1 MELTNILKI
10 QFNNL
15 KKILIIFLSCILF
28 ISLILFIP
36 FNDTIKY
43 YIGSFTLFCAIVF
56 TAFIAASLYG
66 SFGKTYA
73 FLQNNRFIYSLS
85 IIIWNITLSLIMLL
99 LFTIMRIAII
109 KSGFNFKFVC
119 VIIGL
124 FISTFNLSCCYSLY
138 FRYQK
143 IFRKV
148 LLILVV
154 IRFLFFNKYVMGF
167 ISNVSHEI
175 LTEQIISIALFKLN
189 PINYILIVLGLNVII
204 NFLNLIYYSNF
215 NIIKSLP

>member
-15 KKILIIFLSCILF
+15 KKLLIIFLSCILF
-28 ISLILFIP
+28 ISIMLFIP
-36 FNDTIKY
+36 LNDTIKY
-43 YIGSFTLFCAIVF
+43 YIGSFALFCALVF
-56 TAFIAASLYG
+56 TAFIATTLYG
-66 SFGKTYA
+66 GFGKTYA

-85 IIIWNITLSLIMLL
+85 IIVWNIALSLIMLL
-99 LFTIMRIAII
+99 IFTIMKIAII

-119 VIIGL
+119 VVIGL

-148 LLILVV
+148 LLAIV
-154 IRFLFFNKYVMGF
+154 IIGFLFFNKYVMGF

-175 LTEQIISIALFKLN
+175 LAEQIISVAIFKLKT
-189 PINYILIVLGLNVII
+189 INYIFIVFGFNIII
-204 NFLNLIYYSNF
+204 NILNLIYYSNF
-215 NIIKSLP
+215 NIIRSLS